1 MATTTTT
8 TTAPRSCST
17 SSRSRPAPDTADAG
31 LRSVS
36 DAGRKRLSSFPSR
49 QRRMGPAPLASFEDL
64 SMDKT
69 TSDSSPEDR
78 VQLPEIGEETSTA
91 TTPVT
96 PVAPMALSVPASP
109 RIRVSTVS
117 SSPQNETDS
126 KDSTPEKE
134 LFSGYKKSDFCE
146 NMAADLHS
154 STEELDADDEEQKR
168 KRRDRATKLAELE
181 RREEALRIAE
191 LNRKG
196 SSSSVISDGL
206 LPVTSGH
213 SSRLSSLGS
222 IGSARRS
229 PSPHKMLLE
238 TSFCGS
244 RPIQQPSIDLE
255 DPPVSTTKIMDF
267 TIESIERV
275 KSPMEAR
282 PPDIFRSSPSN
293 FPKLKQEEVVAAV
306 AAAVTTVEV
315 PAAQVRAADSIAKS
329 KQQPQRTERTVN
341 ADSLNQHITTTATS
355 TTPKEQKST
364 QPPKSPLSADQL
376 QRPEKFQ
383 QQDDQHHHQRQPLS
397 SQSSPRS
404 PRMPKKV
411 PVPQVPNLKDLPK
424 SSTSEHQNAQRVSS
438 TPSASPR
445 ASRRRRTRDDVESG
459 SSSPSV
465 SRKSSFTN
473 LFRKSESSALSP
485 VTPDSPG
492 SSGRRSPFSQFIK
505 SAKKEFRSRSRS
517 RSRSKS
523 RERDLE
529 DDTHDRRSVLSIFR
543 PKSKKKSESEKE
555 KGKGSTDGKQ
565 QSTDSKVSEVITNV
579 EFTFNDDGKYQPSS
593 FGLIRQES
601 ELNRAIKE
609 PLRASLPSDPDAAR
623 HDTLASSRD
632 SSYNELSS
640 IMTTSNKQAS
650 NKTIIEENGK
660 KDMLEDEVFD
670 KPREPPVPSVPSA
683 VSPKHR
689 QSRSP
694 QPEMNNRQAG
704 MHGSEKPIL
713 PPKQKDRTSESE
725 LTIDGGLDHSG
736 DGDSR
741 SESERESEIEYI
753 KKKAQQQQGMVEPSL
768 ESPDVEN
775 KGLVSQDSLEE
786 GELPYIPT
794 TLPMERP
801 RAAPMVPVR
810 DRTTKLTTM
819 QSIDRPRSTTP
830 LVAGR
835 FEEFQSAASTPEG
848 DSEKMMINIPKAG
861 AVKVLPTRSPK
872 RQSSKTWEDFCQEG
886 LRSPRTLRRQYREN
900 SLKSEEDIPP
910 PLPPKTRSPSRSPV
924 GTPAPVSV
932 AGSGTSTTTTTP
944 EPVKG
949 WINFD
954 EMPDIVLKPVRQ
966 IKTVPP
972 RHPRPRERQG
982 EREFQQPQQ
991 QQQQQFQQDEQ
1002 QTTEKQE
1009 PVVRKL
1015 PPPLPQPLNHQDPD
1029 SDNSQA
1035 LSEASTPDKADSSDR
1050 SSDSDKP
1057 TSPSS
1062 SEDLTVRERIETIKK
1077 EGDEYENSDLERL
1090 LAPVNDCI
1098 NRLSSL
1104 SSEQAML
1111 ERRSPIPDNWADF
1124 LLPPQAGRRSR
1135 LSSLG
1140 SDAGSVGRRSPS
1152 PSCMLLETS
1161 FCGSHPIDDPAAAE
1175 PDVPIAVARKLSGI
1189 SLGDIGPFS
1198 TSRRD
1203 SSNLLSCPDRTSI
1216 LSDSSAEGGAS
1227 SPRDVDYYGSG
1238 RQQQQQ
1244 QQDLSRLQA
1253 GGRTLNPF
1261 GMDLGVRSNRSSV
1274 VSTQDQHQWESEG
1287 DVTGGG
1293 RLLKAEEEIKLT
1305 EMKLKLT
1312 PASLSISGGVE
1323 GDLNES
1329 WVRPP
1334 LLPQSISQ
1342 SPTRPAKV
1350 TLLVL
1355 VWFLI

>member
-1 MATTTTT
+1 MDTTTTITTTTT
-8 TTAPRSCST
+8 TTTVPASCS
-17 SSRSRPAPDTADAG
+17 SSSSTGSRGRPAPDTIDPRNRG
-31 LRSVS
+31 LS
-36 DAGRKRLSSFPSR
+36 DAGRQRLSSFPSR

-69 TSDSSPEDR
+69 TSDSSPDER
-78 VQLPEIGEETSTA
+78 TQLPEIGEETSGT

-96 PVAPMALSVPASP
+96 PVVASVLNVPASP
-109 RIRVSTVS
+109 KIRVSAASS
-117 SSPQNETDS
+117 SSPHETDS

-134 LFSGYKKSDFCE
+134 LFSGYAKSDFCE

-154 STEELDADDEEQKR
+154 STEELDADEEEQKR
-168 KRRDRATKLAELE
+168 RRRERATKLAELE

-229 PSPHKMLLE
+229 PSPHRIRLE

-267 TIESIERV
+267 AIESIERV

-293 FPKLKQEEVVAAV
+293 FSKARHEDMVAAAAAV
-306 AAAVTTVEV
+306 AVTTRAEMAPASAPRYKEKV
-315 PAAQVRAADSIAKS
+315 PMVKTEAANRASRS
-329 KQQPQRTERTVN
+329 RE
-341 ADSLNQHITTTATS
+341 QHITPTAMNRAS
-355 TTPKEQKST
+355 RQQQST
-364 QPPKSPLSADQL
+364 QPAKSPNRADREMRDEHIQ
-376 QRPEKFQ
+376 
-383 QQDDQHHHQRQPLS
+383 QRQPLS

-411 PVPQVPNLKDLPK
+411 PVPQVPDLKDMQK
-424 SSTSEHQNAQRVSS
+424 SSPSLSTASGATPTPEHQNARTSS

-445 ASRRRRTRDDVESG
+445 ASRRRRTRDEVESE

-473 LFRKSESSALSP
+473 LFRKSDSAVLSP
-485 VTPDSPG
+485 VTPDSPS

-543 PKSKKKSESEKE
+543 PKTKKKSEAE
-555 KGKGSTDGKQ
+555 KGKVAPDTRTA
-565 QSTDSKVSEVITNV
+565 STDSKISEAITNV
-579 EFTFNDDGKYQPSS
+579 EFTFNDDGKYQSS
-593 FGLIRQES
+593 TYGLIRQES
-601 ELNRAIKE
+601 EVNRAIKE
-609 PLRASLPSDPDAAR
+609 PLVAAPAVPSDAEAPR
-623 HDTLASSRD
+623 SDTFASSRD

-640 IMTTSNKQAS
+640 IMNSGDKSAS
-650 NKTIIEENGK
+650 STVTEESKPAEKKEEIE
-660 KDMLEDEVFD
+660 DDEVFD
-670 KPREPPVPSVPSA
+670 KPIEPPVSTA
-683 VSPKHR
+683 VSQEPPPKPSD
-689 QSRSP
+689 QVLAAP
-694 QPEMNNRQAG
+694 
-704 MHGSEKPIL
+704 SEPKESKTEVPDIDKPIL
-713 PPKQKDRTSESE
+713 PPKQKDRASDVEIT
-725 LTIDGGLDHSG
+725 DGMTLDANA
-736 DGDSR
+736 DADSR
-741 SESERESEIEYI
+741 SESERESEIEYL
-753 KKKAQQQQGMVEPSL
+753 KKKAKQQEGADLPL
-768 ESPDVEN
+768 DSPDVEN
-775 KGLVSQDSLEE
+775 KGLVSQDSLED
-786 GELPYIPT
+786 GELPYVPT
-794 TLPMERP
+794 TLPAERP
-801 RAAPMVPVR
+801 MLVPMVPVR
-810 DRTTKLTTM
+810 ERATVVKLHTM

-830 LVAGR
+830 FLPGRLEDYQQHQQVAG
-835 FEEFQSAASTPEG
+835 TP
-848 DSEKMMINIPKAG
+848 DSETDKMMISIPQKG
-861 AVKVLPTRSPK
+861 PVKVLPTRSPK
-872 RQSSKTWEDFCQEG
+872 HQTSKTWEDFCQEG
-886 LRSPRTLRRQYREN
+886 LRSPRTLRKQFKES
-900 SLKSEEDIPP
+900 SLKQSEEDIPP
-910 PLPPKTRSPSRSPV
+910 PLPPKIRSPARSPV
-924 GTPAPVSV
+924 TQPGSALGSEVTTPS
-932 AGSGTSTTTTTP
+932 STTSAPT
-944 EPVKG
+944 EPVKS

-966 IKTVPP
+966 IKTVPTRHQVQHRQAMEMRPLEQRDQPSDTAKEDEFVP
-972 RHPRPRERQG
+972 RQ
-982 EREFQQPQQ
+982 
-991 QQQQQFQQDEQ
+991 
-1002 QTTEKQE
+1002 
-1009 PVVRKL
+1009 L
-1015 PPPLPQPLNHQDPD
+1015 PPPLPKPLTLQDFD
-1029 SDNSQA
+1029 FDMGQA
-1035 LSEASTPDKADSSDR
+1035 HSEVSTPEKADSSDR

-1062 SEDLTVRERIETIKK
+1062 SEDLTTVRERLEEIKK
-1077 EGDEYENSDLERL
+1077 EGNDYENSDLERL

-1104 SSEQAML
+1104 STEQPSM

-1124 LLPPQAGRRSR
+1124 LLPPQPGRRSR

-1189 SLGDIGPFS
+1189 SLGDLSPFGGRD
-1198 TSRRD
+1198 RRD
-1203 SSNLLSCPDRTSI
+1203 SSNLLTCPDRTSI
-1216 LSDSSAEGGAS
+1216 LSDSSAEGGG
-1227 SPRDVDYYGSG
+1227 SPREVDYYGGSG

-1244 QQDLSRLQA
+1244 QQQQQESSRGQQGA
-1253 GGRTLNPF
+1253 RQLNPF

-1274 VSTQDQHQWESEG
+1274 VSQDQRQFRG
-1287 DVTGGG
+1287 
-1293 RLLKAEEEIKLT
+1293 A
-1305 EMKLKLT
+1305 
-1312 PASLSISGGVE
+1312 P
-1323 GDLNES
+1323 
-1329 WVRPP
+1329 
-1334 LLPQSISQ
+1334 
-1342 SPTRPAKV
+1342 
-1350 TLLVL
+1350 
-1355 VWFLI
+1355 